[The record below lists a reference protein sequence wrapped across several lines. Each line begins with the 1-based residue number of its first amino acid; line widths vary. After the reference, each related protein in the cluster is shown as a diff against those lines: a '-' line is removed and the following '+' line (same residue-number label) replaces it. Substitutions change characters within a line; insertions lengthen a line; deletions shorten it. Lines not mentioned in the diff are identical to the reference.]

1 MAQTAEVQLKTVAET
16 SGTTSRI
23 YNPGDATSAKTDS
36 DFCYVRG
43 TKNRC
48 GINYNLAPIADI
60 PSGATITGVHLRYKI
75 VVNGQIDRTI
85 KLYSDANH
93 TSYAAADAYAYD
105 NKTYKTSTN
114 NSTSA
119 TTENMTLDSSNAP
132 TIIDALNADHS
143 FFTTEGKFVIGFNVT
158 NNSSSTS
165 TNYRQCI
172 YYCYVYL
179 IYTIPQYAITTS
191 TDGHGTITA
200 GGTYDAGTS
209 LSITATP
216 NESYKFSY
224 FTISG
229 DATQYTNNPLSITVT
244 GAKTVTAYFVS
255 KAVNITAVEVVY
267 TAPLLTGEGAVVKCV
282 LSES

>member
-60 PSGATITGVHLRYKI
+60 PAGAVITGVHLRYKI

-85 KLYSDANH
+85 KLYSNASH
-93 TSYAAADAYAYD
+93 TSYAAADAYAYN
-105 NKTYKTSTN
+105 NKTYKTRTY

-119 TTENMTLDSSNAP
+119 TTTNMTLDSSNASS
-132 TIIDALNADHS
+132 IIDALNADHS

-158 NNSSSTS
+158 NNSSLTS

-179 IYTIPQYAITTS
+179 IYTVPEYVITTS

-200 GGTYDAGTS
+200 GGTYSAGAPIT
-209 LSITATP
+209 ITATP

-224 FTISG
+224 FAISG
-229 DATQYTNNPLSITVT
+229 DATQYTSNPLNTTVDRT
-244 GAKTVTAYFVS
+244 KTITAYFVP
-255 KAVNITAVEVVY
+255 KAVSITSVEVVY
-267 TAPLLTGEGAVVKCV
+267 TAPLLTGEGAVVRCAI
-282 LSES
+282 SET